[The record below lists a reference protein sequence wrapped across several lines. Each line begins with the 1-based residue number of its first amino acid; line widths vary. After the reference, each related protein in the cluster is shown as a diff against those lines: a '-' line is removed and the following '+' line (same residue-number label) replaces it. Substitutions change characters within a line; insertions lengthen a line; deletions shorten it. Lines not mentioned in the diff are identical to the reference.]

1 MAMFLFLVNDAKD
14 DWSEAKGCIGILRL
28 RALVVAVLA
37 VENMVQW
44 IFYTRGLIHQL
55 MEYAC

>member
-1 MAMFLFLVNDAKD
+1 MAMFLFVVNDAKD
-14 DWSEAKGCIGILRL
+14 DWSDAKGCIGILL

-37 VENMVQW
+37 VENMVKW
-44 IFYTRGLIHQL
+44 IFYTRVLIHQL